1 MNSIFASGQLL
12 AQSRPSGTSAVTVF
26 TGPAARTDLTQVIIT
41 NTTGSAA
48 TFSLYHDDDGT
59 TYDQTTALVYACS
72 ISGNTTVIIGSEGA
86 GLGIQLSPGGSIGIQ
101 SGTSNACTFSIY
113 GVTQS

>member
-1 MNSIFASGQLL
+1 MTFASGQLL
-12 AQSRPSGTSAVTVF
+12 AQSRPANTSTATAF
-26 TGPAARTDLTQVIIT
+26 TASVRTDLTQIIVS

-48 TFSLYHDDDGT
+48 TFSIYHDDDGT

>member
-1 MNSIFASGQLL
+1 MFASGQLL
-12 AQSRPSGTSAVTVF
+12 AQSRPANTSTATAF
-26 TGPAARTDLTQVIIT
+26 TASVRTDLTQIIVS

-48 TFSLYHDDDGT
+48 TFSIYHDDDGT

-72 ISGNTTVIIGSEGA
+72 LAANTTFIIGSEGA

-101 SGTSNACTFSIY
+101 SGTSSACTFSVY

>member
-1 MNSIFASGQLL
+1 MSFASGQLL
-12 AQSRPSGTSAVTVF
+12 AQSRPANTSAATAF
-26 TGPAARTDLTQVIIT
+26 TASVRTEITSVVIC

-59 TYDQTTALVYACS
+59 TFDQTTALVYAAA
-72 ISGNTTVIIGSEGA
+72 ISANTTITVGAEGDGA
-86 GLGIQLSPGGSIGIQ
+86 GIHLTPGGSIGVQ
-101 SGTSNACTFSIY
+101 SGTSSALTFSIY

>member
-1 MNSIFASGQLL
+1 MFASGQLL
-12 AQSRPSGTSAVTVF
+12 AQSRPANTSTATAF
-26 TGPAARTDLTQVIIT
+26 TASVRTDLTQIIVS

-48 TFSLYHDDDGT
+48 TFSIYHDDDGT